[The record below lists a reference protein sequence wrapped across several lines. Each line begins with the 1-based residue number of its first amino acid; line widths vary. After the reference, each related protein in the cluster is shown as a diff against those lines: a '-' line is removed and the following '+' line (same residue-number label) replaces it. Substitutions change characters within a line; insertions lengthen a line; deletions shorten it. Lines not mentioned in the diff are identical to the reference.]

1 MSSAGPAEGR
11 VALVSGATS
20 GIGSAVAARLARD
33 GFRVTGIGLAAD
45 AARTGEGVRVV
56 EADVRRSAEVVAL
69 VDAVLAEHGRIDVLC
84 NAAGIKVAGDVLASS
99 AADWDDTFAVN
110 VKGLVTV
117 VRAVL
122 PTMVAQRSGSI
133 VNIGSPSALADP
145 AALAYG
151 ASKAAVA
158 AITTSLALAHVA
170 DGVRVN
176 LVVPGSTRTGMN
188 AGRPEAVERKLAR
201 LNVAGRVNEP
211 EDVAEAVAYL
221 ASDAS
226 ATVTGARIDV
236 GWTPGVVPGPLLGA
250 AREGDHG

>member
-1 MSSAGPAEGR
+1 MAAGAARGR

-20 GIGSAVAARLARD
+20 GIGRAVAARLAGD
-33 GFRVTGIGLAAD
+33 GFHVTGFGLASEGEQAD
-45 AARTGEGVRVV
+45 GARVV
-56 EADVRRSAEVVAL
+56 EADVRRPDEVTAL
-69 VDAVLAEHGRIDVLC
+69 VAETLAEHGRIDVLC
-84 NAAGIKVAGDVLASS
+84 NAAGIKLAGDLLASS
-99 AADWDDTFAVN
+99 DAEWDETFAVN
-110 VKGLVTV
+110 VNGLVTV

-122 PTMVAQRSGSI
+122 PTMIAQRSGSI

-188 AGRPEAVERKLAR
+188 AGRPEAVERELAR
-201 LNVAGRVNEP
+201 HNVAGRVNEP

-236 GWTPGVVPGPLLGA
+236 GWTPGVVAGPLLGGGGG
-250 AREGDHG
+250 RG

>member
-1 MSSAGPAEGR
+1 MGAGAAEGR

-20 GIGSAVAARLARD
+20 GIGRAVAARLARD
-33 GFRVTGIGLAAD
+33 GFRVTGFGLAAG
-45 AARTGEGVRVV
+45 GEPADGARVV
-56 EADVRRSAEVVAL
+56 EADVRQASEVTAL
-69 VDAVLAEHGRIDVLC
+69 VDEVLAEHGRIDVLC
-84 NAAGIKVAGDVLASS
+84 NAAGIKLAGDVLASS
-99 AADWDDTFAVN
+99 DAEWDETFAVN

-158 AITTSLALAHVA
+158 AITTSLALAHVG

-188 AGRPEAVERKLAR
+188 AGRPEAVERELAR
-201 LNVAGRVNEP
+201 HNVAGRVNEP

-236 GWTPGVVPGPLLGA
+236 GWTPGVVAGPLLGGGGG
-250 AREGDHG
+250 RD

>member
-1 MSSAGPAEGR
+1 MSSGGATEAR

-20 GIGSAVAARLARD
+20 GIGRGVAARLARD
-33 GFRVTGIGLAAD
+33 GFSVTGFGLDPDRAGAAD
-45 AARTGEGVRVV
+45 GVRLV
-56 EADVRRSAEVVAL
+56 ATDVRRGDEVTAL

-84 NAAGIKVAGDVLASS
+84 NAAGIKLAGDVLA
-99 AADWDDTFAVN
+99 ATDAEWDDTFAVN
-110 VKGLVTV
+110 VKGLATV

-122 PTMVAQRSGSI
+122 PTMVAQRSGAI

-158 AITTSLALAHVA
+158 AMTTSLALACLA

-176 LVVPGSTRTGMN
+176 LVVPGPTRTGMN
-188 AGRPEAVERKLAR
+188 AGRPEAVERELAR

-221 ASDAS
+221 ASDAA

-236 GWTPGVVPGPLLGA
+236 GWAPGIVPASLLGDD
-250 AREGDHG
+250 RG